1 MKDRVSI
8 KGSGSEAERKYRLG
22 CICVTF
28 LQCVFSH
35 EKVSG
40 WPGVGLDDTVS
51 INRFWIRRRHAIGL
65 VEISRSTQ
73 LFIRYS
79 IFWQFALQLS
89 TVVALIK
96 LLIMDLTALKSSI
109 RDQGYSAS
117 DHFVLLTELLSN
129 AP

>member
-1 MKDRVSI
+1 MRMHVHM
-8 KGSGSEAERKYRLG
+8 G

-35 EKVSG
+35 DKVSVC
-40 WPGVGLDDTVS
+40 PGVGLDDTVS

-65 VEISRSTQ
+65 VKISRLTQ

-79 IFWQFALQLS
+79 IFWQFALRLS

-96 LLIMDLTALKSSI
+96 LLILDLTALKSSI
-109 RDQGYSAS
+109 WDQG
-117 DHFVLLTELLSN
+117 
-129 AP
+129 